1 MVKNLKELKYMENK
15 NNQTEISEE
24 NEKKSSQKKINSQ
37 FLKGLLDFLKEYSVI
52 GLAIGVVVGQTSKD
66 LVDSL
71 VKGLFMPAVELL
83 VSKEKFESL
92 VFILRGVSFNIGS
105 ILSSLI
111 TFLIVMTLLY
121 FIVKKIIKNDSFLP
135 KK

>member
-1 MVKNLKELKYMENK
+1 MENK
-15 NNQTEISEE
+15 TETT
-24 NEKKSSQKKINSQ
+24 KKSSDKNSLVDVKIRSN
-37 FLKGLLDFLKEYSVI
+37 FLRGLIEFLREYSVI

-71 VKGLFMPAVELL
+71 VKGVFMPIVELL
-83 VSKEKFESL
+83 VSKDKFENM
-92 VFILRGVSFNIGS
+92 VFTIKNVNFDIGS
-105 ILSSLI
+105 VLSAFL
-111 TFLIVMTLLY
+111 TFVIVMSLLY

>member
-1 MVKNLKELKYMENK
+1 MENK
-15 NNQTEISEE
+15 TETT
-24 NEKKSSQKKINSQ
+24 KKSSDKNSLVDVKIRSN
-37 FLKGLLDFLKEYSVI
+37 FLRGLIEFLKEYSVI

-71 VKGLFMPAVELL
+71 VKGVFMPIVELL
-83 VSKEKFESL
+83 ISKDRFENM
-92 VFILRGVSFNIGS
+92 VFTVKNVNFNIGS
-105 ILSSLI
+105 VLSAFL
-111 TFLIVMTLLY
+111 TFVIVMSLLY

>member
-1 MVKNLKELKYMENK
+1 MENK
-15 NNQTEISEE
+15 SDKTEINE
-24 NEKKSSQKKINSQ
+24 NKEDLYFQKKINSQ

-52 GLAIGVVVGQTSKD
+52 GLAIGVIIGQTSKD

-71 VKGLFMPAVELL
+71 VKGFFMPIVELL

-92 VFILRGVSFNIGS
+92 VFVLRGVSFDIGS

-111 TFLIVMTLLY
+111 TFLIIMTFLY
-121 FIVKKIIKNDSFLP
+121 FIVKKIIKNDKLLP

>member
-1 MVKNLKELKYMENK
+1 MENK
-15 NNQTEISEE
+15 NDQTEINE
-24 NEKKSSQKKINSQ
+24 NKEVSSSQKKFNSQ

-52 GLAIGVVVGQTSKD
+52 GLAIGVIIGQTSKD

-71 VKGLFMPAVELL
+71 VEGFFMPIVELL

-92 VFILRGVSFNIGS
+92 VFILKGVSFDIGS

-111 TFLIVMTLLY
+111 TFLIIMTFLY
-121 FIVKKIIKNDSFLP
+121 FIVKKIIKNDKFLP
-135 KK
+135 KKKL